1 MSEVHLLVLA
11 DPTTPQLRLLDQL
24 RGSTKITMGNKREEV
39 SAAAAEAHV
48 IFTWFS
54 AAQLLRE
61 IWPRTTQVSWV
72 HSMSAGLD
80 TMLFRG
86 LIDSP
91 AVLTNGSGI
100 FSQSLGEFVIAAVL
114 YFAKDF
120 GRMMR
125 SQARGAWEPFD
136 VEMVSG
142 RTLGII
148 GYGDIGKAVAR
159 RAKSLD
165 MKILALRRHPARSAG
180 DTLVDEVFSPER
192 RFDLLTRSD
201 YVVLAAPLTE
211 ETRSLLGP
219 PEIAALKPSAVVI
232 NVGRGPVIFEPALVE
247 ALENRR
253 IRGAALDVFENEP
266 LPVGHPY
273 YRLENVLLSPH
284 CADHIEGWMDQAVE
298 FFVENFERF
307 RKGVPLMNVV
317 DKKLGY

>member
-1 MSEVHLLVLA
+1 MSETHLLVLA
-11 DPTTPQLRLLDQL
+11 DPTTPQLRLLDRL
-24 RGSTKITMGNKREEV
+24 RDSTKITIGDKRDEV
-39 SAAAAEAHV
+39 SAAAVAAEV

-54 AAQLLRE
+54 SAQLLRE

-72 HSMSAGLD
+72 HSMSAGLENL
-80 TMLFRG
+80 LFHG
-86 LIDSP
+86 LVESS
-91 AVLTNGSGI
+91 AVLTNGSGV
-100 FSQSLGEFVIAAVL
+100 FSQSLSEFVVAAVL
-114 YFAKDF
+114 YFAKDL

-125 SQARGAWEPFD
+125 NQTRAVWEPFD
-136 VEMVSG
+136 VDVVSG

-180 DTLVDEVFSPER
+180 DPMVDEVFSPER
-192 RFDLLTRSD
+192 RFDLLARSD

-247 ALENRR
+247 ALEHRR
-253 IRGAALDVFENEP
+253 IRGAALDVFETEP
-266 LPVGHPY
+266 LPAGHPF

-284 CADHIEGWMDQAVE
+284 CADHTEGWMDQAVE